1 MKWVNPQNFEQT
13 GKFSISLQRNL
24 SLSNDIGR
32 LSSMELILVAVA
44 TCYNPPYLRKIGEL
58 QAHWSFS
65 WRTRA

>member
-44 TCYNPPYLRKIGEL
+44 TC
-58 QAHWSFS
+58 
-65 WRTRA
+65 

>member
-1 MKWVNPQNFEQT
+1 MKWVSPQNFEQT
-13 GKFSISLQRNL
+13 GNFSISLQRNL
-24 SLSNDIGR
+24 SLSNDIRR
-32 LSSMELILVAVA
+32 LSSMELGLAAAA

>member
-13 GKFSISLQRNL
+13 GYFPMSLQRNL

-32 LSSMELILVAVA
+32 LSRMELILVAAA
-44 TCYNPPYLRKIGEL
+44 TCYDPPHLRKIGEL

-65 WRTRA
+65 WRTRT